1 MQRCEQVTRA
11 VCAVNPFV
19 QTKSVLSVARAVL
32 SVLFVLCRDYMDRL
46 LDESESAASSRAPSP
61 PPTASNSSTSQSER
75 EDGATSSS
83 NQNGECPVPL
93 KSGCQVTAALQT
105 TSQKRSS
112 AFLTK
117 NSSSLVFNI
126 FQGVSSFNL
135 KMLFLK
141 KATSLHVA
149 SNHVL
154 KINLRKTFLLN
165 ALYLVLFSPC
175 CCSSVPLTL

>member
-1 MQRCEQVTRA
+1 M
-11 VCAVNPFV
+11 NPFV

-61 PPTASNSSTSQSER
+61 PPTTSNSSTSQSER

-83 NQNGECPVPL
+83 NQNGECPIPL

-112 AFLTK
+112 ASLTK

-141 KATSLHVA
+141 KKATSLHVA
-149 SNHVL
+149 SSHVL
-154 KINLRKTFLLN
+154 EINLSKTFLLN
-165 ALYLVLFSPC
+165 ALYLVLSSPC